1 MNIID
6 RTCERLDNLLSLYNI
21 QATKLDLSEKA
32 VLIRL
37 LNKCDPKIE
46 PKDKQWISKWLVDY
60 HEKWRFDLW

>member
-1 MNIID
+1 MITNKIID
-6 RTCERLDNLLSLYNI
+6 RLDNLLNLYDI
-21 QATKLDLSEKA
+21 QAPKLDLSEKA

-37 LNKCDPKIE
+37 LNKCENKLE